1 MDHPRDIATG
11 TSAAIMDYR
20 TDFALHDIPIDSTSS
35 TPGYGSSKTG
45 SIKDDD
51 EMQLSTL
58 QGNFKENENESPKRQ
73 VTGFRWFLICMAIF
87 SGNILY
93 GLDTTIAADIQ
104 ASVSE
109 TFNNVTQL
117 GWLGV
122 GFTLGSTVTILPLGK
137 AYARFDNKW
146 VFISC
151 LTMFGAGSALC
162 GAAPTM
168 SLLIVGRV
176 WAGAGGAGV
185 YLG

>member
-1 MDHPRDIATG
+1 M
-11 TSAAIMDYR
+11 
-20 TDFALHDIPIDSTSS
+20 DFALHDIPIGYPSSHGS
-35 TPGYGSSKTG
+35 TPGYGSPKTG
-45 SIKDDD
+45 SIKA
-51 EMQLSTL
+51 EGEVRPSTFK
-58 QGNFKENENESPKRQ
+58 GNFKGNENESPKRQ
-73 VTGFRWFLICMAIF
+73 VTGFRWFLVCMAIF
-87 SGNILY
+87 SGNVLY

-168 SLLIVGRV
+168 SLMIVGRV

>member
-1 MDHPRDIATG
+1 MNLQFSDMGIANANG
-11 TSAAIMDYR
+11 DGNLLRGSHNAGRIENGDGKGRSAV
-20 TDFALHDIPIDSTSS
+20 
-35 TPGYGSSKTG
+35 
-45 SIKDDD
+45 
-51 EMQLSTL
+51 
-58 QGNFKENENESPKRQ
+58 KESFQEHQHGLPKRQ
-73 VTGFRWFLICMAIF
+73 VTGFRWCLVCMAIF
-87 SGNILY
+87 FGNILY

-122 GFTLGSTVTILPLGK
+122 GFTLGSTVAILPLGK

-146 VFISC
+146 VFIGC

-168 SLLIVGRV
+168 SLMIVGRV
-176 WAGAGGAGV
+176 WAGAGGAGI